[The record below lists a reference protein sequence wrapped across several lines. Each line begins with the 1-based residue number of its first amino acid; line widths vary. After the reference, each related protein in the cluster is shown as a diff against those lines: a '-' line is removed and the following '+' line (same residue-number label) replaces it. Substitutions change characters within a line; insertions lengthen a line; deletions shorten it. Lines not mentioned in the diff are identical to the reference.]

1 MERFSID
8 DQTVINAIHRTYTKT
23 KWIAQARLELAEHF
37 PDDRLIITKRRQMK
51 NPSSYRVLIV
61 HINEFGAIVR
71 IYGLHAYGSTQ
82 TSWSAMLCGQVS
94 LILTVLCIIAI
105 VYKRKQIFSLM
116 YSR

>member
-1 MERFSID
+1 MQRFSID

-23 KWIAQARLELAEHF
+23 KWIAQARLELAKHF
-37 PDDRLIITKRRQMK
+37 PDDRLIITEQSHIQ

-71 IYGLHAYGSTQ
+71 IYGIHSYNSTQ

-94 LILTVLCIIAI
+94 LILMVLCIVMV